1 MPCKKNNL
9 NVAVTYKT
17 PLSDICFDVFC
28 LIDSSSLLS
37 IHYLYYSV
45 RKRTFLNI
53 HQPNRLSKNQIPSYY
68 ISVIYP
74 SIIRNVLHLNS
85 LALTYFRQVLWC
97 FFIQIND
104 SLHACL
110 LFYYHKYKN
119 NFISTLSLHTKKS
132 QTIHTQ
138 QQ

>member
-1 MPCKKNNL
+1 MYPLMLAPIQIKSFHFIKHRRHALQKNNL

-97 FFIQIND
+97 FFYPN
-104 SLHACL
+104 
-110 LFYYHKYKN
+110 
-119 NFISTLSLHTKKS
+119 
-132 QTIHTQ
+132 
-138 QQ
+138 